1 MKTFLIQLVI
11 LTAAQLIIIPT
22 YAGGQGFFNH
32 SNQYRGFYWFETKAQ
47 EEDKA
52 SKEYVMP
59 TPEEAEQ
66 LIAARKKR
74 LDDARSQ
81 MIAVGLDPEAPMEA
95 KRKAII
101 EYKKLDVAM
110 WGGAVDMAKATLM
123 GNFTNP
129 EIANLAERPTSVAAI
144 KLKKKLDAEK
154 DKLTI
159 LKLAEEFDLVFF
171 AEDSCTY
178 CKQFAPV
185 LRDFAIENNFNIE
198 VAGLNSPAGKM
209 ASKLGVTSV
218 PTVILVK
225 KDSTQVFELS
235 RGFISLSQLRKNS
248 VLAKQYSDEMHKT
261 NRGKNAAN

>member
-11 LTAAQLIIIPT
+11 LTLAQLIITPT
-22 YAGGQGFFNH
+22 YAGEQGFFNH

-52 SKEYVMP
+52 SKEYVIP

-144 KLKKKLDAEK
+144 KLKKKLDARMYSFRGQSQSVSRHLDAICNTATSIK
-154 DKLTI
+154 
-159 LKLAEEFDLVFF
+159 ADLCFVQ
-171 AEDSCTY
+171 S
-178 CKQFAPV
+178 
-185 LRDFAIENNFNIE
+185 R
-198 VAGLNSPAGKM
+198 
-209 ASKLGVTSV
+209 
-218 PTVILVK
+218 K
-225 KDSTQVFELS
+225 KDLEPN
-235 RGFISLSQLRKNS
+235 K
-248 VLAKQYSDEMHKT
+248 YSSSSS
-261 NRGKNAAN
+261 GS